1 MPRPIGY
8 NRQYNRW
15 GLIAIDRVLGS
26 LHYSLSAMISGLK
39 KEVLHVGVALGYLE
53 SLDAAF
59 RSRSKVGKVF
69 SERINAP
76 VHPVLQRNPEK
87 CD

>member
-1 MPRPIGY
+1 
-8 NRQYNRW
+8 
-15 GLIAIDRVLGS
+15 
-26 LHYSLSAMISGLK
+26 MISGLK